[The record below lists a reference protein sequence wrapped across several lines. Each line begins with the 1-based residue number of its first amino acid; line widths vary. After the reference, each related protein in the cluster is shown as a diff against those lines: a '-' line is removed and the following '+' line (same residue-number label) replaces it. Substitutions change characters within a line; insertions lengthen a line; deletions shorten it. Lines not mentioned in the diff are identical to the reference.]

1 MDMQRND
8 IFNQFQKFLH
18 ETDGDFH
25 ILEQRVPVEVQMDYF
40 NHSGRMRKSPPQLS
54 EADCE
59 KSLARLQSP
68 DTPEKQKKRLLS
80 ALAVSRQA
88 KAYGVLKQ
96 YVAECD
102 PELSHWAYMALMESR
117 MTLESDLSDE
127 KQIYISTGLGGEG
140 QRLRF
145 FILLVAS
152 SDAPFLDYQ
161 RQVIEREFA
170 YFLSRENGKIE
181 RMTVRERHVEF
192 LVLLPI
198 QTNIKYL
205 LENIIRECNQ
215 YGDFLSENMTVTN
228 VKELTGEEITKI
240 LKMHGNRQ
248 TRS

>member
-1 MDMQRND
+1 MQRKD

-18 ETDGDFH
+18 ETEGDFH

-40 NHSGRMRKSPPQLS
+40 NHSNRLRKSLPRLS

-59 KSLARLQSP
+59 EYLARLQSP
-68 DTPEKQKKRLLS
+68 DMPEKQKKQLLS
-80 ALAVSRQA
+80 ILAISRQA

-96 YVAECD
+96 YVTECA
-102 PELSHWAYMALMESR
+102 PALSHWTYMALMESR

-145 FILLVAS
+145 FILLIAS
-152 SDAPFLDYQ
+152 ADAPFPDYQ

-170 YFLSRENGKIE
+170 YFLLRENGKIE
-181 RMTVRERHVEF
+181 RLTVRERHVEL

-205 LENIIRECNQ
+205 LETIVRECNQ
-215 YGDFLSENMTVTN
+215 YGNFLSDDMTVTN
-228 VKELTGEEITKI
+228 VKELTGDEISKI
-240 LKMHGNRQ
+240 LQLHGNHQ